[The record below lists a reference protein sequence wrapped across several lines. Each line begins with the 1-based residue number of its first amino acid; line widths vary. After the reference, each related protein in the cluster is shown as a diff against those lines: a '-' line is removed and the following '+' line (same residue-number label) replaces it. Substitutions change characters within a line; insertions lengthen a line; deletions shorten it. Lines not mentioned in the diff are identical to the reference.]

1 MNEKMEWE
9 TELTF
14 EDDGTFDDSFEAD
27 ETFETE
33 MDEVVEVVT
42 SDHAKLTNRDAED
55 QHPIKAI
62 TNLNQT
68 LERKL
73 ESAGFLSNLE
83 IQAILES

>member
-1 MNEKMEWE
+1 MNEKTEWE
-9 TELTF
+9 TELAFDET
-14 EDDGTFDDSFEAD
+14 GTFDVSFEAD

-42 SDHAKLTNRDAED
+42 SDHTKLTNRDAED

-73 ESAGFLSNLE
+73 ESTGFLSNLE

>member
-1 MNEKMEWE
+1 MDEKLEWE
-9 TELTF
+9 TDLTF
-14 EDDGTFDDSFEAD
+14 EESGTFDASFEAD
-27 ETFETE
+27 ETFQTE
-33 MDEVVEVVT
+33 MEEVVEVVT
-42 SDHAKLTNRDAED
+42 SDHTKLTNRDAAD

-62 TNLNQT
+62 TNLENS